1 MYGKLLIISL
11 LLVSCEKEVIEP
23 AKYYKEI
30 TKYSKVAKVAKV
42 VVDEKANK
50 KRTKKR
56 KRRHEKINKNANVPS
71 IRISVYSGRR
81 NFGSDTIAIRQPNEI
96 ASK

>member
-1 MYGKLLIISL
+1 MYGKLLIIPL

-30 TKYSKVAKVAKV
+30 TKYSKVAKVA
-42 VVDEKANK
+42 VDEKDNK

-71 IRISVYSGRR
+71 IRISMYSGRR
-81 NFGSDTIAIRQPNEI
+81 NFGSDTIAIRQPSEI
-96 ASK
+96 ARK